1 MSFLLVLLVC
11 VLTCC
16 GQLCQKQAVECWK
29 SAALSSTAKKKK
41 TFGWLVLAVGALGL
55 GLLCWLWA
63 LQLLPVGV
71 AYPMLSFNF
80 VLMALAARY
89 LFHETLSRRHL
100 VGIGCIVLGVILLGV
115 SL

>member
-1 MSFLLVLLVC
+1 VC

-29 SAALSSTAKKKK
+29 APTPLATRRKKA
-41 TFGWLVLAVGALGL
+41 FSWLVLAVATLGL
-55 GLLCWLWA
+55 GLLLWLWA
-63 LQLLPVGV
+63 LQLLPLGV

-80 VLMALAARY
+80 VLMALVAHFFFREP
-89 LFHETLSRRHL
+89 LPRRHM
-100 VGIGCIVLGVILLGV
+100 VGIACIVLGVALLGV

>member
-29 SAALSSTAKKKK
+29 SATPAVTRKKK
-41 TFGWLVLAVGALGL
+41 TLAWLTLAVATLGIAL
-55 GLLCWLWA
+55 LLWLWA

-89 LFHETLSRRHL
+89 FFHETLSCRHL
-100 VGIGCIVLGVILLGV
+100 AGIACIVLGVALLGI